1 MRVELI
7 DFESAGMLHPIT
19 RAYLKQDPQTQSLYR
34 FAPTFKGL
42 EESLKERGTSSI
54 DRPVLVSA
62 LKAQYHGQKTPKQV
76 TSSIDALANENTFT
90 IVTGH
95 QLNLFTGPLYF
106 IYKIASVVQLSRQL
120 AEAHPDKVIVPVY
133 WMATEDHDFDEINH
147 FNLADKTI
155 RWNSDQTGAVGRF
168 QLDDLQGT
176 IDQLESQIE
185 GVFESSIWKPFFEA
199 YRSGRNLAEA
209 TRILVHKLFPNE
221 SLICVDGDDINL
233 KRQFQPVVERELFEQ
248 VSQQQ
253 MEAALLEWEKIG
265 FNPQVGGRKINLFYL
280 KGNIRERIVQTEH
293 GFEVVNTDIRF
304 STDEIRNELESHPD
318 RFSPN
323 VVLRPVYQEMIL
335 PNLAY
340 IGGGAEV
347 AYWLQLKQVFDSLGV
362 YFPQV
367 MLRDSFVYINE
378 ANCRRKDQLGLSIL
392 ELLSNRDELI
402 KQHVLRESD
411 VQDFFAKQREELSRI
426 ENKLV
431 SRATESN
438 VTLEKAALASSKR
451 MANELNRMEKKII
464 RSEKKNADV
473 YANKISK
480 IQDQLSPTGK
490 LQERFWNYIELQT
503 QLGDQSLVELAIK
516 KADPFKSQLKVL
528 LSA

>member
-19 RAYLKQDPQTQSLYR
+19 RAYLKQDSQIQSLYR

-42 EESLKERGTSSI
+42 EESLKERETVSV
-54 DRPVLVSA
+54 DRSVLVSA
-62 LKAQYHGQKTPKQV
+62 LKEQYSGLKIPKQA
-76 TSSIDALANENTFT
+76 SRSIESLANDNTFT

-106 IYKIASVVQLSRQL
+106 IYKIASVIQLSKQL
-120 AEAHPDKVIVPVY
+120 AEAHPDKFIVPVY

-147 FNLADKTI
+147 FNLADRTI

-168 QLDDLQGT
+168 QLDDLQQI
-176 IDQLESQIE
+176 IDQLENRIE
-185 GVFESSIWKPFFEA
+185 GVFESSVWKPFFEA
-199 YRSGRNLAEA
+199 YRSGKNLAEA

-221 SLICVDGDDINL
+221 SLICVDGDDVNL
-233 KRQFQPVVERELFEQ
+233 KRQFQSVVEKELFEQ

-253 MEAALLEWEKIG
+253 MESTLLEWEKIG
-265 FNPQVGGRKINLFYL
+265 FNPQVGGRDINLFYL
-280 KGNIRERIVQTEH
+280 KGSIRERIVQTKY

-304 STDEIRNELESHPD
+304 SNDEMRHELESHPD

-347 AYWLQLKQVFDSLGV
+347 AYWLQLKQVFDSLDV
-362 YFPQV
+362 YFPQI
-367 MLRDSFVYINE
+367 MLRDSFVYIDE
-378 ANCRRKDQLGLSIL
+378 VNCRRKDQLGLSIL
-392 ELLSNRDELI
+392 ELLSKCDDLV
-402 KQHVLRESD
+402 KQHVLKESD
-411 VQDFFAKQREELSRI
+411 VHDFFARQREELDRI
-426 ENKLV
+426 ENNLV
-431 SRATESN
+431 SRATKSN

-451 MANELNRMEKKII
+451 MANELDRMEKKII

-473 YANKISK
+473 YAKKITK
-480 IQDQLSPTGK
+480 VQDQLSPAGK
-490 LQERFWNYIELQT
+490 LQERFWNYIELQK

-516 KADPFKSQLKVL
+516 KADPYQSQLKVL
-528 LSA
+528 LSV